1 MGGSP
6 IKLALGGLLVLLV
19 SFGAVTWWV
28 LESSGVAIIETRAPD
43 GTTRETHVWFVEPGG
58 ELWLE
63 AGTPSNP
70 WFVDVGR
77 DPRLGFR
84 ADGRKGEYT
93 AQPMPSDAAHDR
105 VRSQL
110 RAKYGL
116 RDWWVGWLVDPSA
129 SVAVRLVAREG

>member
-1 MGGSP
+1 
-6 IKLALGGLLVLLV
+6 
-19 SFGAVTWWV
+19 
-28 LESSGVAIIETRAPD
+28 
-43 GTTRETHVWFVEPGG
+43 
-58 ELWLE
+58 
-63 AGTPSNP
+63 
-70 WFVDVGR
+70 VGR

-93 AQPMPSDAAHDR
+93 AQPMPSAAAHDR

-116 RDWWVGWLVDPSA
+116 RDWWVGWLVDTSA